1 MHLKEKVFQGRLK
14 QILYDDTVSF
24 QFSPRYV
31 SVIDYARN
39 FNELIIKCG
48 VDESVCKTIGNKVQK

>member
-24 QFSPRYV
+24 QFSLRYV